1 MVAGDREGRRSA
13 VLVLRHPTAAPTEW
27 TGGPTAVDAPR
38 AYSRRQKENSASNE
52 EEQPVLLRG
61 ETHASCRTLAYG
73 FTRARSLPTC
83 FSLRMK
89 MAFCTADASSDT
101 TSASISGWA
110 SSRCAAPAVSHEE
123 VEVEVALPSEEEDYE
138 VELID

>member
-1 MVAGDREGRRSA
+1 MVAGEGRRSA
-13 VLVLRHPTAAPTEW
+13 VLVPRHPTAAPTEW
-27 TGGPTAVDAPR
+27 PGGPTAVDAPR

-89 MAFCTADASSDT
+89 MAFCTADTSSTDEGSQPFSSPIT
-101 TSASISGWA
+101 ARTIFRTFHCGDHHVVQSIHTKKRHIA
-110 SSRCAAPAVSHEE
+110 
-123 VEVEVALPSEEEDYE
+123 
-138 VELID
+138 I